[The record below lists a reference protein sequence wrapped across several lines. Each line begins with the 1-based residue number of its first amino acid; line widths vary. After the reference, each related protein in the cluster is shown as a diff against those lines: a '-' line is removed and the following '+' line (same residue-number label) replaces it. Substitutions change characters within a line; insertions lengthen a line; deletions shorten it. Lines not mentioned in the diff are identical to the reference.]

1 MRSSV
6 TNAQLRTPNLVKRV
20 LRDNPTRDF
29 RVFQWCRCIRRC
41 VFEFIS
47 QKVIDVCY
55 DDDDGDSG
63 DSGDGDNADNADS
76 SVVMVVMMVVVTMM
90 MMVVIMII
98 AVW

>member
-55 DDDDGDSG
+55 DDDDGDG
-63 DSGDGDNADNADS
+63 DGGDGDNDDNDDS
-76 SVVMVVMMVVVTMM
+76 SVVIVVMVITLIMLIVV
-90 MMVVIMII
+90 
-98 AVW
+98 W

>member
-55 DDDDGDSG
+55 DDDDGDG
-63 DSGDGDNADNADS
+63 GDGDNDDNDDS
-76 SVVMVVMMVVVTMM
+76 SVVMVVMVIVVVTTMV
-90 MMVVIMII
+90 MVVIMII

>member
-20 LRDNPTRDF
+20 LHDNPTRDF

-55 DDDDGDSG
+55 DDDDGDG
-63 DSGDGDNADNADS
+63 DGGDGDNDDNDDS
-76 SVVMVVMMVVVTMM
+76 SVVMVVMVIVVVTTMV
-90 MMVVIMII
+90 MVVIMII

>member
-55 DDDDGDSG
+55 DDDDGDG
-63 DSGDGDNADNADS
+63 GDGDNDDNDDS
-76 SVVMVVMMVVVTMM
+76 SVVIVVMVITLIMLIVV
-90 MMVVIMII
+90 
-98 AVW
+98 W